1 MILNIEVLI
10 SFIIATATLAFSPG
24 PDNIFVLIQ
33 SATHGKKS
41 GFALVSGLMS
51 GCFVHTSL
59 VAFGLSAFI
68 QANEKLYWILKV
80 FGTAYMLF
88 LAFKVYKSK
97 QNFTKLTAEVSQKRF
112 FQLYKQGFIMNVLNP
127 KVSIFFLAFFPAF
140 VFSDSISLFKQFY
153 VLGFLFVLTS
163 FVVFSSYVILS
174 GFLSKLFFNSP
185 KKIKLLKRLQAGFF
199 IGIAVV
205 ILRG

>member
-1 MILNIEVLI
+1 MNIEVLI

-33 SATHGKKS
+33 SATYGKKY
-41 GFALVSGLMS
+41 GFSVVCGLMS
-51 GCFVHTSL
+51 GCLAHTSL

-80 FGTAYMLF
+80 FGAAYMLF

-97 QNFTKLTAEVSQKRF
+97 QNLSPLTTEVSQKKII
-112 FQLYKQGFIMNVLNP
+112 QLFKQGFIMNVLNP

-140 VFSDSISLFKQFY
+140 IFSDSMALFKQFY
-153 VLGFLFVLTS
+153 VLGFLFIITS
-163 FVVFSSYVILS
+163 FVVFSSFVILS
-174 GFLSKLFFNSP
+174 GFFSKLFLNSS
-185 KKIKLLKRLQAGFF
+185 KKIKLLKRLQVGFF
-199 IGIAVV
+199 IGIAVL

>member
-1 MILNIEVLI
+1 MNIEVLI

-33 SATHGKKS
+33 SATYGKKY
-41 GFALVSGLMS
+41 GFAVVCGLMS
-51 GCFVHTSL
+51 GCLVHTSL

-68 QANEKLYWILKV
+68 QTNEKLYWILKV
-80 FGTAYMLF
+80 FGAAYMLF

-97 QNFTKLTAEVSQKRF
+97 QNLSPLTTEVSQKKII
-112 FQLYKQGFIMNVLNP
+112 QLFKQGFIMNVLNP

-140 VFSDSISLFKQFY
+140 IFSDSISLFKQFY
-153 VLGFLFVLTS
+153 VLGFLFIITS
-163 FVVFSSYVILS
+163 FVVFSSFVILS
-174 GFLSKLFFNSP
+174 GFFSKLFLNSS
-185 KKIKLLKRLQAGFF
+185 KKIKLLKRLQVGFF
-199 IGIAVV
+199 IGIALL

>member
-1 MILNIEVLI
+1 MNIEVLI

-33 SATHGKKS
+33 SATYGKKY
-41 GFALVSGLMS
+41 GFAVVCGLMS
-51 GCFVHTSL
+51 GCLVHTSL

-68 QANEKLYWILKV
+68 KANEKLYWILKV
-80 FGTAYMLF
+80 FGAAYMLF

-97 QNFTKLTAEVSQKRF
+97 QNLSPLTTEVSQKKII
-112 FQLYKQGFIMNVLNP
+112 QLFKQGFIMNVLNP

-140 VFSDSISLFKQFY
+140 IFSDTISLFKQFY
-153 VLGFLFVLTS
+153 VLGFLFIITS
-163 FVVFSSYVILS
+163 FVVFSSFVILS
-174 GFLSKLFFNSP
+174 GFFSKLFLNSS
-185 KKIKLLKRLQAGFF
+185 KKIKLLKRLQVGFF
-199 IGIAVV
+199 IGIAAL

>member
-1 MILNIEVLI
+1 MNIEVLI

-33 SATHGKKS
+33 SATYGKKY
-41 GFALVSGLMS
+41 GFAVVCGLMS
-51 GCFVHTSL
+51 GCLVHTSL
-59 VAFGLSAFI
+59 VALGLSALI

-80 FGTAYMLF
+80 FGAAYMLF

-97 QNFTKLTAEVSQKRF
+97 QNLSPLTTEVSQKKII
-112 FQLYKQGFIMNVLNP
+112 QLFKQGFIMNVLNP

-140 VFSDSISLFKQFY
+140 IFSDSISLFKQFY
-153 VLGFLFVLTS
+153 VLGFLFIITS
-163 FVVFSSYVILS
+163 FVVFSSFVILS
-174 GFLSKLFFNSP
+174 GFFSKLFLNSS
-185 KKIKLLKRLQAGFF
+185 KKVKLLKRLQVGFF
-199 IGIAVV
+199 IGIAVL

>member
-1 MILNIEVLI
+1 MNIEVLI

-33 SATHGKKS
+33 SATYGKKY
-41 GFALVSGLMS
+41 GFAVVCGLMS
-51 GCFVHTSL
+51 GCLVHTSL

-68 QANEKLYWILKV
+68 KANEKLYWILKV
-80 FGTAYMLF
+80 FGAAYMLF

-97 QNFTKLTAEVSQKRF
+97 QNLSPLTTEVSQKKII
-112 FQLYKQGFIMNVLNP
+112 QLFKQGLIMNVLNP

-140 VFSDSISLFKQFY
+140 IFSDTISLFKQFY
-153 VLGFLFVLTS
+153 VLGFLFIITS
-163 FVVFSSYVILS
+163 FVVFSSFVILS
-174 GFLSKLFFNSP
+174 GFFSKLFLNSS
-185 KKIKLLKRLQAGFF
+185 KKIKLLKRLQVGFF
-199 IGIAVV
+199 IGIAVL

>member
-1 MILNIEVLI
+1 MLNIEVLI

-33 SATHGKKS
+33 SATYGKKY
-41 GFALVSGLMS
+41 GFAVVCGLMS
-51 GCFVHTSL
+51 GCLVHTSL

-80 FGTAYMLF
+80 FGAAYMLF

-97 QNFTKLTAEVSQKRF
+97 QNLSPLTTEVSQKKII
-112 FQLYKQGFIMNVLNP
+112 QLFKQGFIMNVLNP

-140 VFSDSISLFKQFY
+140 IFSDSMALFKQFY
-153 VLGFLFVLTS
+153 VLGFLFIITS
-163 FVVFSSYVILS
+163 FVVFSSFVILS
-174 GFLSKLFFNSP
+174 GFFSKLFLDSP
-185 KKIKLLKRLQAGFF
+185 KKIKLLKRLQVGFF
-199 IGIAVV
+199 IGIAVL

>member
-1 MILNIEVLI
+1 MNIEVLI

-33 SATHGKKS
+33 SATYGKKS
-41 GFALVSGLMS
+41 GFAVVCGLMS
-51 GCFVHTSL
+51 GCLVHTSL

-80 FGTAYMLF
+80 FGAAYLLF
-88 LAFKVYKSK
+88 LAFKVYQSK
-97 QNFTKLTAEVSQKRF
+97 QNLSPLTTEVSQKKF
-112 FQLYKQGFIMNVLNP
+112 IQLFKQGFIMNVLNP

-140 VFSDSISLFKQFY
+140 IFSDSMALFKQFY
-153 VLGFLFVLTS
+153 VLGFLFIITS
-163 FVVFSSYVILS
+163 FVVFSSFVILS
-174 GFLSKLFFNSP
+174 GFFSKLFLDSP
-185 KKIKLLKRLQAGFF
+185 KKIKLLKRLQVGFF
-199 IGIAVV
+199 IGIAVL

>member
-1 MILNIEVLI
+1 MNIEVLI

-33 SATHGKKS
+33 SATYGKKY
-41 GFALVSGLMS
+41 GFAVVCGLMS
-51 GCFVHTSL
+51 GCLVHTSL
-59 VAFGLSAFI
+59 VAFGLSGFI

-80 FGTAYMLF
+80 FGAAYMLF

-97 QNFTKLTAEVSQKRF
+97 QNLSPLITELSQKKII
-112 FQLYKQGFIMNVLNP
+112 QLFKQGFIMNVLNP

-140 VFSDSISLFKQFY
+140 IFSDSISLFKQFY
-153 VLGFLFVLTS
+153 VLGFLFIITS
-163 FVVFSSYVILS
+163 FVVFSSFVILS
-174 GFLSKLFFNSP
+174 GFFSKLFLNSS
-185 KKIKLLKRLQAGFF
+185 KNTKLLKRLQVGFF
-199 IGIAVV
+199 IGIAVL

>member
-1 MILNIEVLI
+1 LNIEVLI

-33 SATHGKKS
+33 SATYGKKS
-41 GFALVSGLMS
+41 GFAVVCGLMS
-51 GCFVHTSL
+51 GCLVHTSL

-80 FGTAYMLF
+80 FGAAYLLF
-88 LAFKVYKSK
+88 LAFKVYQSK
-97 QNFTKLTAEVSQKRF
+97 QNLSPLTTEVSQKKF
-112 FQLYKQGFIMNVLNP
+112 IQLFKQGFIMNVLNP

-140 VFSDSISLFKQFY
+140 IFSDSMALFKQFY
-153 VLGFLFVLTS
+153 VLGFLFIITS
-163 FVVFSSYVILS
+163 FVVFSSFVILS
-174 GFLSKLFFNSP
+174 GFFSKLFLDSP
-185 KKIKLLKRLQAGFF
+185 KKIKLLKRLQVGFF
-199 IGIAVV
+199 IGIAVL

>member
-1 MILNIEVLI
+1 MNIEVLI

-33 SATHGKKS
+33 SATYGKKS
-41 GFALVSGLMS
+41 GFAVVCGLMS
-51 GCFVHTSL
+51 GCLVHTSL

-80 FGTAYMLF
+80 FGAAYMLF
-88 LAFKVYKSK
+88 LAFKVYQSK
-97 QNFTKLTAEVSQKRF
+97 QNLSPLITEVSQKKF
-112 FQLYKQGFIMNVLNP
+112 IQLFKQGFIMNVLNP

-140 VFSDSISLFKQFY
+140 IFSDSMALFKQFY
-153 VLGFLFVLTS
+153 VLGFLFIITS
-163 FVVFSSYVILS
+163 FVVFSSFVILS
-174 GFLSKLFFNSP
+174 GFFSKLFLDSP
-185 KKIKLLKRLQAGFF
+185 KKIKLLKRLQVGFF
-199 IGIAVV
+199 IGIAVL

>member
-1 MILNIEVLI
+1 MNIEVLI

-33 SATHGKKS
+33 SATYGKKY
-41 GFALVSGLMS
+41 GFAVVCGLMS
-51 GCFVHTSL
+51 GCLVHTSL

-68 QANEKLYWILKV
+68 KANEKLYWILKV
-80 FGTAYMLF
+80 FGAAYMLF

-97 QNFTKLTAEVSQKRF
+97 QNLSPLTTEVSQKKII
-112 FQLYKQGFIMNVLNP
+112 QLFKQGLIMNVLNP

-140 VFSDSISLFKQFY
+140 IFSDTISLFKQFY
-153 VLGFLFVLTS
+153 VLGFLFIITS
-163 FVVFSSYVILS
+163 FVVFSSFVILS
-174 GFLSKLFFNSP
+174 GFFSKLFLNSS
-185 KKIKLLKRLQAGFF
+185 KKIKLLKRLQVGFF
-199 IGIAVV
+199 IGIAAL